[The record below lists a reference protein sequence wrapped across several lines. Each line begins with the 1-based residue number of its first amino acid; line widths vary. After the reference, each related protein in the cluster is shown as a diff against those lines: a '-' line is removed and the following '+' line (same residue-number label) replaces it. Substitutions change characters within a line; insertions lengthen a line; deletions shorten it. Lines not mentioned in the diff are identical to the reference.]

1 MTLRELNKK
10 LGEQID
16 LLTDPSTSYEAKKGQ
31 ADIAQTI
38 CSLAKQVI
46 NGADVTLRTEKLVA
60 EGKLKGSVVQELL

>member
-16 LLTDPSTSYEAKKGQ
+16 ILTDPSTSYETKKEQ
-31 ADIAQTI
+31 ANIAQTI
-38 CSLAKQVI
+38 CSVAKQII

-60 EGKLKGSVVQELL
+60 EGKLENSVIQELL